1 MDSREDIKRVLE
13 KFKDRVNKDFPVK
26 SMIFFGS
33 MAAGKATEESD
44 IDLIIVS
51 DRFKGMNFIKR
62 ASKMYDYWD
71 LRYPVDFLCYT
82 PKEFRKLSQGI
93 TIVREALDGGITL

>member
-26 SMIFFGS
+26 SIIFFGS
-33 MAAGKATEESD
+33 TAAGKATAESD

-62 ASKMYDYWD
+62 AAKMYDYWD
-71 LRYPVDFLCYT
+71 LSYPVDFYAI
-82 PKEFRKLSQGI
+82 PQKNSGNYR
-93 TIVREALDGGITL
+93 RR